1 MASLTELTPR
11 AEEIL
16 DRERK
21 AYEAANPKSREAFQ
35 QSLRVLPGGVTRAL
49 CFFPPFPCYA
59 DYGEGCYFVDIDG
72 NRRLDLF
79 NNATSLILGHRP
91 QPVSKA
97 IREQLARGTAF
108 QTNTGLETRLAE
120 MLVER
125 VASVEQIRF
134 TNSGSEG
141 TLMAIRA
148 ARAFT
153 GRRKIAKIEGGYHGS
168 HDAVEISV
176 RPPLDVAGP
185 AESPVAVPGSAG
197 ITAGVLEDIV
207 LLPYNNEAARAILAR
222 EASRI
227 AGIIVEPILGSVGFI
242 PADREFLAGL
252 RAEAERH
259 GMVFILDEV
268 QSFRLSRG
276 GAQALFDIRPDL
288 TTFGKIIGGGF
299 PVGAFGGRRD
309 IMALF
314 DASSGQAAIPHAGTF
329 NGNPIT
335 MVAGIATLEQLTE
348 SAFTWL
354 NSTGDRLRERLREF
368 GARCGVPIQVTG
380 IGSMF
385 KIHFSAEPVVDYRS
399 GQRASHVIHEALF
412 MFALN
417 RGVFLS
423 SGGRCCLSTA
433 MGEAEAEKYL
443 AMLEEFLVALTRSP
457 GGISN

>member
-1 MASLTELTPR
+1 MTMTSLAELEPR
-11 AEEIL
+11 AQEIL
-16 DRERK
+16 GREQK
-21 AYEAANPKSREAFQ
+21 AYEAANPKSREAFHR
-35 QSLRVLPGGVTRAL
+35 SLRVLPGGVTRTL
-49 CFFPPFPCYA
+49 CFFSPFPCYA
-59 DYGEGCYFVDIDG
+59 DYGEGCHFVDIDG

-91 QPVSKA
+91 QVVAKA
-97 IREQLARGTAF
+97 VREQLARGTAF

-120 MLVER
+120 ILAER
-125 VASVEQIRF
+125 VPSVEQIRF

-141 TLMAIRA
+141 TLLAIRA

-153 GRRKIAKIEGGYHGS
+153 GRPKIAKIEGGYHGS

-176 RPPLDVAGP
+176 RPALESAGP
-185 AESPVAVPGSAG
+185 VESPVVVPGSAG
-197 ITAGVLEDIV
+197 ILPGVLQSTV
-207 LLPYNNEAARAILAR
+207 LLPYNNLEAARAILAP
-222 EASRI
+222 EASQI
-227 AGIIVEPILGSVGFI
+227 AAIIVEPILGSVGFI
-242 PADREFLAGL
+242 PAEREFLAGL
-252 RAEAERH
+252 RAEADRH
-259 GMVFILDEV
+259 GIVFILDEV

-276 GAQALFDIRPDL
+276 GAQALFGIRPDL

-314 DASSGQAAIPHAGTF
+314 DVSSGQAEIPHGGTF

-335 MVAGIATLEQLTE
+335 MTAGIATLGQLTE
-348 SAFTWL
+348 SIIGGL
-354 NSTGDRLRERLREF
+354 NDTGERVRQRLRDF
-368 GARCGVPIQVTG
+368 GRKYHVPMQITG

-385 KIHFSAEPVVDYRS
+385 KIHFSALPVRDYRS

-412 MFALN
+412 MFGLN

-433 MGEAEAEKYL
+433 MGDAEVEKYL
-443 AMLEEFLVALTRSP
+443 AAIDGFLAGLTS
-457 GGISN
+457 

>member
-1 MASLTELTPR
+1 MASLAELENR
-11 AEEIL
+11 AQEIL
-16 DRERK
+16 GREQK
-21 AYEAANPKSREAFQ
+21 AYETANPKSHEAFQ
-35 QSLRVLPGGVTRAL
+35 RSIRVLPGGVTRTL

-79 NNATSLILGHRP
+79 YNATSLILGHRP
-91 QPVSKA
+91 PVVMKA
-97 IREQLARGTAF
+97 VREQLARGTAF
-108 QTNTGLETRLAE
+108 QTSTGFETRLAE

-125 VASVEQIRF
+125 VLSVEQIRF

-141 TLMAIRA
+141 TLLAIRA

-176 RPPLDVAGP
+176 RPPLDSGGLV
-185 AESPVAVPGSAG
+185 ESPIVVPGSAG
-197 ITAGVLEDIV
+197 ITPGVLQDIV
-207 LLPYNNEAARAILAR
+207 LLPFNNLQAVRAILAR
-222 EASRI
+222 EAPYI
-227 AGIIVEPILGSVGFI
+227 AGVIVEPILGSVGFI
-242 PADREFLAGL
+242 PAEQEFLAGL
-252 RAEAERH
+252 RVEADRH
-259 GMVFILDEV
+259 GMIFILDEV

-276 GAQALFDIRPDL
+276 GAQALFGIRPDL

-299 PVGAFGGRRD
+299 PVGALGGRRD

-314 DASSGQAAIPHAGTF
+314 DASSGQAEIPHAGTF

-348 SAFTWL
+348 SVIGGL
-354 NSTGDRLRERLREF
+354 NATGDRVRQRLRDL
-368 GARCGVPIQVTG
+368 GAKYGVPVQITG

-385 KIHFSAEPVVDYRS
+385 KIHFSALPVRDYRS
-399 GQRASHVIHEALF
+399 GRQASHVIHDALF
-412 MFALN
+412 MFGLN

-433 MGEAEAEKYL
+433 MGDAEIEKYL
-443 AMLEEFLVALTRSP
+443 AAVEAFLFTLTR
-457 GGISN
+457 

>member
-1 MASLTELTPR
+1 MGNLADLEPR
-11 AEEIL
+11 AREIL
-16 DRERK
+16 GREQK
-21 AYEAANPKSREAFQ
+21 AYEAANPRSREAFR

-49 CFFPPFPCYA
+49 CFFRPFPCYA
-59 DYGEGCYFVDIDG
+59 DYGEGCAFVDLDG

-91 QPVSKA
+91 PAVMKA
-97 IREQLARGTAF
+97 VREQLARGTAF

-120 MLVER
+120 MLAER
-125 VASVEQIRF
+125 VGSVEQIRF

-168 HDAVEISV
+168 HDAVEVSV
-176 RPPLDVAGP
+176 RPPLDPAVAGP
-185 AESPVAVPGSAG
+185 VESPRVVPGSAG
-197 ITAGVLEDIV
+197 ITPGVLEDIV
-207 LLPYNNEAARAILAR
+207 LLPYNNLEAAKAILAR
-222 EASRI
+222 EASQI
-227 AGIIVEPILGSVGFI
+227 AGLIVEPILGSVGFI
-242 PADREFLAGL
+242 PAEREFLAGL
-252 RAEAERH
+252 RAEADRH
-259 GMVFILDEV
+259 GIVFILDEV

-276 GAQALFDIRPDL
+276 GAQALFGIRPDL

-309 IMALF
+309 ILALF
-314 DASSGQAAIPHAGTF
+314 DASSGAARIPHAGTF

-335 MVAGIATLEQLTE
+335 MAAGIATLEQLTE
-348 SAFTWL
+348 SAFAWL
-354 NSTGDRLRERLREF
+354 NGTGDRVRRRLRDLGEKH
-368 GARCGVPIQVTG
+368 GVPMQVTG
-380 IGSMF
+380 AGSMF

-412 MFALN
+412 LFGLN
-417 RGVFLS
+417 RGLYLS

-433 MGEAEAEKYL
+433 MGEAEVEKYL
-443 AMLEEFLVALTRSP
+443 GVVEEYLAALVR
-457 GGISN
+457 

>member
-1 MASLTELTPR
+1 MASLAELELR
-11 AEEIL
+11 AQEIL
-16 DRERK
+16 GREQK

-35 QSLRVLPGGVTRAL
+35 RSIRVLPGGVTRTL

-91 QPVSKA
+91 PAVMKA
-97 IREQLARGTAF
+97 VREQLSRGTAF
-108 QTNTGLETRLAE
+108 QTNTGFETRLAE
-120 MLVER
+120 MLVDR
-125 VASVEQIRF
+125 VSSVEQIRF

-153 GRRKIAKIEGGYHGS
+153 GRPKIAKIEGGYHGT

-176 RPPLDVAGP
+176 RPPLDSAGP
-185 AESPVAVPGSAG
+185 LESPVAVPGSAG
-197 ITAGVLEDIV
+197 ITPGVLQDIV
-207 LLPYNNEAARAILAR
+207 LLPYNNLQAAGAILAR
-222 EASRI
+222 EASQI
-227 AGIIVEPILGSVGFI
+227 AGVIVEPILGSVGFI
-242 PADREFLAGL
+242 PAEGEFLVGL
-252 RAEAERH
+252 RAEADRH

-268 QSFRLSRG
+268 QSFRLRRG
-276 GAQALFDIRPDL
+276 GAQALFGIRPDL

-309 IMALF
+309 IMTLF
-314 DASSGQAAIPHAGTF
+314 DVSSGRAEIPHAGTF

-335 MVAGIATLEQLTE
+335 MAAGIATLEQLTE
-348 SAFTWL
+348 SAFGGL
-354 NSTGDRLRERLREF
+354 NATGDRVRRRLREL
-368 GARCGVPIQVTG
+368 GAKHAVPMQVTG

-385 KIHFSAEPVVDYRS
+385 KVHFSALPVRDYRS
-399 GQRASHVIHEALF
+399 GRQASQAIHEALF
-412 MFALN
+412 MFGLN
-417 RGVFLS
+417 RGLFLS

-433 MGEAEAEKYL
+433 MGDAEVEKYL
-443 AMLEEFLVALTRSP
+443 ATAEEFLIALTR
-457 GGISN
+457 

>member
-1 MASLTELTPR
+1 MAGLAEVEQR
-11 AEEIL
+11 AQEIL
-16 DRERK
+16 EREQK

-35 QSLRVLPGGVTRAL
+35 QSLRVVPGGVTRLL

-91 QPVSKA
+91 PAVMKA
-97 IREQLARGTAF
+97 VREQLARGTAF

-120 MLVER
+120 MLVDR
-125 VASVEQIRF
+125 VPSMEQVRF

-141 TLMAIRA
+141 TLLAIRA

-168 HDAVEISV
+168 HDAIEVSV
-176 RPPLDVAGP
+176 RPPLDLAGP
-185 AESPVAVPGSAG
+185 AESPIAVPGSAG
-197 ITAGVLEDIV
+197 ITKGVLEDVV
-207 LLPYNNEAARAILAR
+207 LLPYNNLQAARTILAR
-222 EASRI
+222 EAPRL
-227 AGIIVEPILGSVGFI
+227 AAIIVEPILGSVGFI
-242 PADREFLAGL
+242 PAEKDFLSGL
-252 RAEAERH
+252 RGEAQRH
-259 GMVFILDEV
+259 GIVFILDEV

-276 GAQALFDIRPDL
+276 GAQALFGIRPDL
-288 TTFGKIIGGGF
+288 TTLGKIIGGGF

-314 DASSGQAAIPHAGTF
+314 DASSSEARIPHAGTF

-335 MVAGIATLEQLTE
+335 MAAGIATLEQLMP

-354 NSTGDRLRERLREF
+354 NGTGDRLRERLRDL
-368 GARCGVPIQVTG
+368 GAKYEVPLQITG

-385 KIHFSAEPVVDYRS
+385 KIHFSVSPIRDYRS
-399 GQRASHVIHEALF
+399 AQRASQGIDEALF
-412 MFALN
+412 MFGLN
-417 RGVFLS
+417 RGLFLS

-433 MGEAEAEKYL
+433 MGDAEVEKYL
-443 AMLEEFLVALTRSP
+443 ATVEEFL
-457 GGISN
+457 GGLMR